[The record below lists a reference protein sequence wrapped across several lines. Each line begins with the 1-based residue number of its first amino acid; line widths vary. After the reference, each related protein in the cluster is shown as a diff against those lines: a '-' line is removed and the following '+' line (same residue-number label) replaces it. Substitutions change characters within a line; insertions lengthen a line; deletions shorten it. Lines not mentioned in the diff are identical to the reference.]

1 MTPDA
6 LLDALERRGLA
17 LADDGRGGLRVAPA
31 GLLTP
36 ADRAALR
43 RHKAALLSL
52 LARRDAL
59 DELAWRAP
67 PEEAVAMREAV
78 VLDDGHGWAVA
89 FLPDDLAAI
98 VKDLGRLRRGR
109 PGPGPGG
116 AGVGGLGARAAG
128 KVAGGADQ
136 AELFGG
142 VGGVAVREAG
152 GEGL

>member
-1 MTPDA
+1 MTPAD

-17 LADDGRGGLRVAPA
+17 LAGDGRGGLRVCPA

-43 RHKAALLSL
+43 RHKAALLGL

-67 PEEAVAMREAV
+67 PEGAVGVREAV

-109 PGPGPGG
+109 PGPG

-142 VGGVAVREAG
+142 VGGVAGRATG